1 MPWIRSNGP
10 RERSISLE
18 SDLETNKTHV
28 LINRLLAPAHRPLPF
43 ASFIKPSAMQTFD
56 DSHNVLHERLDG
68 VMNGQLKNQQHSEIQ
83 HRSFGQEA
91 QSRSI
96 KCPLKMYASF
106 VQWEWEYRSE
116 GETEFGEIRAEGTF
130 ITNDDLDGDGW
141 FEIVSI
147 SGQYNHDTITGLF
160 PAGESISGNSP
171 FEGDNLIRVSDRN
184 NPQPEAQLSGDGF
197 QFSLD
202 DGSFVMSFSHRSLRP
217 LVILSFTAE
226 TLSRRERCCR
236 LLKST
241 CGLKRNLMLLEQHT
255 PVARW

>member
-1 MPWIRSNGP
+1 MSSGSAYLLDSHALP
-10 RERSISLE
+10 RPQYGCSASSTTRASCP
-18 SDLETNKTHV
+18 
-28 LINRLLAPAHRPLPF
+28 NRALPSPTCRGCCRPLPI
-43 ASFIKPSAMQTFD
+43 ASMKKPSAMQTVD
-56 DSHNVLHERLDG
+56 DSHNVLHER
-68 VMNGQLKNQQHSEIQ
+68 
-83 HRSFGQEA
+83 
-91 QSRSI
+91 
-96 KCPLKMYASF
+96 
-106 VQWEWEYRSE
+106 
-116 GETEFGEIRAEGTF
+116 
-130 ITNDDLDGDGW
+130 LDGDGW

-147 SGQYNHDTITGLF
+147 SGQYNHDNITGLF

>member
-28 LINRLLAPAHRPLPF
+28 LINRLQALAHRPLPF
-43 ASFIKPSAMQTFD
+43 ASMKKPSAMQTFD

-68 VMNGQLKNQQHSEIQ
+68 VLNGQLKNQQQSGIQ

-96 KCPLKMYASF
+96 KCPLKSHASF

-130 ITNDDLDGDGW
+130 TTNDDLDGDGW

-160 PAGESISGNSP
+160 PAGESIPGNSP
-171 FEGDNLIRVSDRN
+171 FEGDNLIRVSDGN

-197 QFSLD
+197 QFALD
-202 DGSFVMSFSHRSLRP
+202 DGSFVNVFFASFL
-217 LVILSFTAE
+217 E
-226 TLSRRERCCR
+226 TPGYLEFHSRDPFPEGAV
-236 LLKST
+236 LPNTEIDVWFEAK
-241 CGLKRNLMLLEQHT
+241 
-255 PVARW
+255 PDFA